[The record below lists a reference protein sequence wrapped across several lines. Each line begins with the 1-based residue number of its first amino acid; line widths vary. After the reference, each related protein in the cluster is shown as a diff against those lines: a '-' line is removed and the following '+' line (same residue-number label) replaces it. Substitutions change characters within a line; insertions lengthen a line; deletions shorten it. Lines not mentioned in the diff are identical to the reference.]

1 MSQESQISHP
11 PERAL
16 ARISAT
22 EGLRVLRIART
33 MLVGYFNDLP
43 LSGEQRRM
51 SFEAFRNALRMK
63 RPATEPSFRR
73 RR

>member
-1 MSQESQISHP
+1 
-11 PERAL
+11 
-16 ARISAT
+16 
-22 EGLRVLRIART
+22 

-43 LSGEQRRM
+43 LNGEQRRM
-51 SFEAFRNALRMK
+51 SFEAFRNALRMR